1 MEYGQFVKKL
11 AFPAGF
17 VPPTE
22 LRYEDVV
29 ATAIARTHLQ
39 DDVAGINA
47 SIDLIRRTR
56 GGNWP
61 TEPVTGDYNF
71 VDLVWHELEF
81 RENYSYSYAVYDAA
95 DEYLGCCYFYPMG
108 RRTPLDA
115 NLVQHDVDVSW
126 WVTEDAY
133 QRGYYTKLYLAL
145 VQWIA
150 DAFPFKNP
158 YFSNREIPVA

>member
-29 ATAIARTHLQ
+29 ATAIARPHLQ

-71 VDLVWHELEF
+71 VDLVLGKTDVNWSPGEAAL
-81 RENYSYSYAVYDAA
+81 RSVLLLDAA
-95 DEYLGCCYFYPMG
+95 Y
-108 RRTPLDA
+108 RSA
-115 NLVQHDVDVSW
+115 VSGQPEK
-126 WVTEDAY
+126 V
-133 QRGYYTKLYLAL
+133 
-145 VQWIA
+145 
-150 DAFPFKNP
+150 
-158 YFSNREIPVA
+158 